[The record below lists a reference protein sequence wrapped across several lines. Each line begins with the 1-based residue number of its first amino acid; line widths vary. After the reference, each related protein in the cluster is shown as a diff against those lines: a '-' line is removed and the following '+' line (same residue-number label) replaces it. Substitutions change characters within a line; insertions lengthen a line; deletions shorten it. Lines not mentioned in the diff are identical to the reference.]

1 MGQSVEV
8 VVSELDSAAARLA
21 DAGQRLQDGL
31 SGIDL
36 EVGQLLGSG
45 WKGGAASA
53 FQKEWDKW
61 HSGAGQVVRGLQTMS
76 QLLTVAAKEYAKTDE
91 QAAGAVNS
99 AMHQPNGS
107 SAATGGGAGGPGAG
121 HASFQPAGGRGGG
134 GDLAEQMNL
143 SQPTSAPMSVPMSAP
158 AAQLGQMLPTAA
170 QAVQGAAGQSAQA
183 AGGLAQQAAA
193 LAQQIVELAQQAGD
207 GTADSDDG
215 QSAESAEAGE
225 LTGSAAPVQP
235 PRSAPEG
242 TVAPRAAEGQPR

>member
-31 SGIDL
+31 SGVDL

-53 FQKEWDKW
+53 FQTEWDRW

-76 QLLTVAAKEYAKTDE
+76 QLLTVAAKEYAKIDE
-91 QAAGAVNS
+91 QAAGTVNS
-99 AMHQPNGS
+99 AMQPPGDAGS
-107 SAATGGGAGGPGAG
+107 SGATHGA
-121 HASFQPAGGRGGG
+121 FQPAGGRGGAA
-134 GDLAEQMNL
+134 DLAEQMNL
-143 SQPTSAPMSVPMSAP
+143 ADPVNAAAGAP
-158 AAQLGQMLPTAA
+158 LGQMLPTAA

-193 LAQQIVELAQQAGD
+193 LAQQIVELAQQGRDETDEPDEPDEEADDAAAPGD
-207 GTADSDDG
+207 PA
-215 QSAESAEAGE
+215 
-225 LTGSAAPVQP
+225 GSAAPAP
-235 PRSAPEG
+235 PPTPAPEG
-242 TVAPRAAEGQPR
+242 VPVAGDPQR

>member
-31 SGIDL
+31 SGVDL

-53 FQKEWDKW
+53 FGTEWDKW

-76 QLLTVAAKEYAKTDE
+76 QWLTVAAKEYAKTDE
-91 QAAGAVNS
+91 QAAGAVDS
-99 AMHQPNGS
+99 AMQQS
-107 SAATGGGAGGPGAG
+107 GGPGASTG
-121 HASFQPAGGRGGG
+121 GGSTGGGPAGGHATWQTAGGTARGQGGG
-134 GDLAEQMNL
+134 ADLAQQMNL
-143 SQPTSAPMSVPMSAP
+143 SGPATSP
-158 AAQLGQMLPTAA
+158 AAQFGQFVPTAA

-207 GTADSDDG
+207 DEKDSEDAPLGD
-215 QSAESAEAGE
+215 SAEPGNV
-225 LTGSAAPVQP
+225 TGSPVPLDSLEPAVEAVPVVGDQL
-235 PRSAPEG
+235 R
-242 TVAPRAAEGQPR
+242 